1 MVRTLIALNGVDPGF
16 SPERLFTAHISLP
29 EPRYSGEAEIAG
41 FVRSVEET
49 VRARPA
55 VESAGM
61 VLSLPIRSGISGTFY
76 FSVEGQVP
84 EDGEEPIAGYQLA
97 TPGYFQTLGV
107 PILRGRWL
115 SDADGPD
122 DPKVV
127 LVNEEFVRRF
137 FPGEEVLGQRL
148 TWGDPEADDV
158 EWSTVVGVVGNAL
171 QGGLDRDPRPEIFRL
186 YAQAPLPSM
195 TLVARGRAGA
205 GSLATSLRAAVTD
218 VDPTVPVYG
227 VATMDE
233 LLSGSLARR
242 RFAMVLLAAFGVV
255 ALVLA
260 AAGLYGVLR
269 HSVSLR
275 AREMGIRVA
284 LGAPARGILRQ
295 ILGEGLA
302 LTVVGVGIGM
312 LMALPASHLMSG
324 LVFQVPTTDPVT
336 FLASG
341 VVLVAVTLLACGPP
355 ARQAAR
361 SDPLEVLKEE

>member
-1 MVRTLIALNGVDPGF
+1 
-16 SPERLFTAHISLP
+16 
-29 EPRYSGEAEIAG
+29 
-41 FVRSVEET
+41 
-49 VRARPA
+49 
-55 VESAGM
+55 
-61 VLSLPIRSGISGTFY
+61 
-76 FSVEGQVP
+76 
-84 EDGEEPIAGYQLA
+84 
-97 TPGYFQTLGV
+97 
-107 PILRGRWL
+107 
-115 SDADGPD
+115 
-122 DPKVV
+122 
-127 LVNEEFVRRF
+127 
-137 FPGEEVLGQRL
+137 
-148 TWGDPEADDV
+148 
-158 EWSTVVGVVGNAL
+158 
-171 QGGLDRDPRPEIFRL
+171 
-186 YAQAPLPSM
+186 M

-205 GSLATSLRAAVTD
+205 VSLATVLRDAVTE
-218 VDPTVPVYG
+218 VDPTVPLYG
-227 VATMDE
+227 VASMDE

-302 LTVVGVGIGM
+302 LTLVGVGIGM
-312 LMALPASHLMSG
+312 IMAIPASHLMSG

-341 VVLVAVTLLACGPP
+341 VVLVAVTLMACGPP